1 VRHLRGDVKQYLP
14 YLVVGVTTGAVYAIA
29 SMGLVLTYS
38 TSGVFNFAHGAVGTL
53 ATYVFF
59 TLRVDAGLPTPLAMA
74 VALFGVA
81 PVLGVVIDRLLLRR
95 LDGAPPA
102 TYVVTSLGLLVAL
115 QGLSVAVFG
124 ADTRSVAAI
133 FPRRTFHLFDVT
145 VGVDQAIVVGLAV
158 VIAVALA
165 ALLHH
170 TRFGLRT
177 RAVVDDRELCEL
189 AGVNTSATTTASWVL
204 GCFLAAT
211 AGILFSPFVQLD
223 AVLLTLLVIQAF
235 GAAVVGRL
243 QSIPLTNLG
252 AYGIA
257 IGAALATK
265 YAAGRP
271 SLAGLPTS
279 LPFMVLFGVLLLA
292 GRAWLP
298 AAGAG
303 RAAPGWQRRLPTGFP
318 TRLLAGGVAVA
329 AVLPL
334 LLNSSR
340 LLTATAT
347 LIFVLIFAS
356 LSLVIGLSRQVSLCH
371 AVFAVFGATSLSHL
385 VGGGVP
391 YPAALLLAALAV
403 VPIGA
408 VVAIPAIRLSGLFLA
423 LATLGF
429 GILAQYLLFPLPAV
443 FGPDSLVRIPRTGW
457 LAGDHAFYY
466 VVLAVVT
473 AAVLAVR
480 TVWCSRLGRLL
491 RALADSRVAVES
503 LGVEPTTAR
512 VLVFCLAAF
521 LAAIGGGLLGSL
533 FQVVNLT
540 SFDFFQSLVWVAVL
554 VAAGSVSLGGS
565 FLAAVLW
572 VAFPAA
578 VTSPTVNNWLPVA
591 YGVAAI
597 VFAQVPNGLA
607 AAAAASLTSD
617 GPLAALA
624 AQRSFRLD
632 GRRRGERLAGVGG
645 AGAPAC

>member
-1 VRHLRGDVKQYLP
+1 MNQYLP
-14 YLVVGVTTGAVYAIA
+14 YLVVGITTGAVYAIA

-59 TLRVDAGLPTPLAMA
+59 TLRVDAGLPTPLAAA

-81 PVLGVVIDRLLLRR
+81 PLLGVVIDRLLLRR
-95 LDGAPPA
+95 LDGAPAA

-124 ADTRSVAAI
+124 ADTRSVAPF
-133 FPRRTFHLFDVT
+133 FPRRTFEVFDVK

-158 VIAVALA
+158 VLAIALA

-177 RAVVDDRELCEL
+177 RAVVDDRELSLL
-189 AGVNTSATTTASWVL
+189 AGINASATTTASWML
-204 GCFLAAT
+204 GSFLAAA

-243 QSIPLTNLG
+243 QSIPLANLG

-257 IGAALATK
+257 IAAALATK
-265 YAAGRP
+265 YATGRP
-271 SLAGLPTS
+271 SLAGLSTS
-279 LPFMVLFGVLLLA
+279 VPFMVLFGVLLLA
-292 GRAWLP
+292 GRGWLP
-298 AAGAG
+298 AVGAG

-318 TRLLAGGVAVA
+318 TRMLVVGAMA
-329 AVLPL
+329 AAALPL
-334 LLNSSR
+334 LLDSSR
-340 LLTATAT
+340 LLTATAS

-371 AVFAVFGATSLSHL
+371 AVFAVFGATTLSHL
-385 VGGGVP
+385 LGGGLP
-391 YPAALLLAALAV
+391 YPVGILLAALAV

-408 VVAIPAIRLSGLFLA
+408 IVAIPAIRLSGLFLA

-457 LAGDHAFYY
+457 LAGDRAFYY
-466 VVLAVVT
+466 VVLAVVV
-473 AAVLAVR
+473 AAVVAVR
-480 TVWCSRLGRLL
+480 AVWCSRLGRLL
-491 RALADSRVAVES
+491 RALADSQVAVES

-521 LAAIGGGLLGSL
+521 LAAVGGGLLGSL

-565 FLAAVLW
+565 VLAAVLW
-572 VAFPAA
+572 VALPAA
-578 VTSPTVNNWLPVA
+578 VTSPTVNDWLPVA

-607 AAAAASLTSD
+607 GAAASSFAAD
-617 GPLAALA
+617 GPVAALA
-624 AQRSFRLD
+624 ERRSFRLD
-632 GRRRGERLAGVGG
+632 GRRRRQRLAGVA
-645 AGAPAC
+645 AGVGPC

>member
-1 VRHLRGDVKQYLP
+1 VRQYLP

-38 TSGVFNFAHGAVGTL
+38 TSGVFNFAHGAVGTFS
-53 ATYVFF
+53 TYVFF
-59 TLRVDAGLPTPLAMA
+59 TLRVDAGLPTPLAAA

-81 PVLGVVIDRLLLRR
+81 PVLGIVIDRLLLRR

-124 ADTRSVAAI
+124 ADTRSVAPI
-133 FPRRTFHLFDVT
+133 FPRRTFQVFGVQ
-145 VGVDQAIVVGLAV
+145 VGVDQAIVIALAV
-158 VIAVALA
+158 VIAVGLA
-165 ALLHH
+165 GLLHH

-189 AGVNTSATTTASWVL
+189 AGMNSSATTTASWVL
-204 GCFLAAT
+204 GCFLAAA

-243 QSIPLTNLG
+243 HSIPITNLG

-265 YAAGRP
+265 YATGRP

-279 LPFMVLFGVLLLA
+279 LPFMVLFGVLLLGGRGWLRA
-292 GRAWLP
+292 G
-298 AAGAG
+298 GAE

-318 TRLLAGGVAVA
+318 VRMLVAGVAVA

-334 LLNSSR
+334 VLNSSR

-371 AVFAVFGATSLSHL
+371 AVFAVFGATALSHL
-385 VGGGVP
+385 VAAGVP

-403 VPIGA
+403 VPVGA
-408 VVAIPAIRLSGLFLA
+408 VVAVPAIRLSGLFLA

-466 VVLAVVT
+466 VVLVVVV
-473 AAVLAVR
+473 AGVMAVR
-480 TVWCSRLGRLL
+480 TLWCSRLGRLL
-491 RALADSRVAVES
+491 RALADSRAAVES

-512 VLVFCLAAF
+512 VLVFCVAAF

-540 SFDFFQSLVWVAVL
+540 SFDFFQSLVWVTVL
-554 VAAGSVSLGGS
+554 VAAGSISLGGS
-565 FLAAVLW
+565 ILAAMLW

-578 VTSPTVNNWLPVA
+578 VTSPTVNEWLPVA
-591 YGVAAI
+591 YGIAAI

-607 AAAAASLTSD
+607 GAAAGLMAPD
-617 GPLAALA
+617 GRVAALA
-624 AQRSFRLD
+624 ERRSFRLD
-632 GRRRGERLAGVGG
+632 NRRRRKRLAWSGSHPEPG
-645 AGAPAC
+645 AC

>member
-1 VRHLRGDVKQYLP
+1 VRQYLP

-38 TSGVFNFAHGAVGTL
+38 TSGVFNFAHGAVGTF

-59 TLRVDAGLPTPLAMA
+59 TLRVDAALPTPLAVA
-74 VALFGVA
+74 VAVLGVA
-81 PVLGVVIDRLLLRR
+81 PLLGVAIDRLLLRR

-124 ADTRSVAAI
+124 ADTRSVAPI
-133 FPRRTFHLFDVT
+133 FPRRTFQLFGVK
-145 VGVDQAIVVGLAV
+145 VGVDQAIVV
-158 VIAVALA
+158 ALA
-165 ALLHH
+165 AVVAVGLAGLLRH

-177 RAVVDDRELCEL
+177 RAVVDDRQLCEL
-189 AGVNTSATTTASWVL
+189 VGINSSATTTASWIL
-204 GCFLAAT
+204 GCVLAAA

-223 AVLLTLLVIQAF
+223 SVLLTLLVIQAF

-243 QSIPLTNLG
+243 HSIPLTNLG

-265 YAAGRP
+265 YATGRP

-279 LPFMVLFGVLLLA
+279 LPFMVLFGVLLFA
-292 GRAWLP
+292 GRGWLR
-298 AAGAG
+298 AEGAG
-303 RAAPGWQRRLPTGFP
+303 RTAPGWQHRLPTGFP
-318 TRLLAGGVAVA
+318 TGMLAGGA
-329 AVLPL
+329 AAAAALPL
-334 LLNSSR
+334 LLDSSR

-371 AVFAVFGATSLSHL
+371 AVFAVFGATTLSHL
-385 VGGGVP
+385 IGRGVP
-391 YPAALLLAALAV
+391 YPVAVLLAALAV

-466 VVLAVVT
+466 VVLAVVAA
-473 AAVLAVR
+473 AAVAVR
-480 TVWCSRLGRLL
+480 TVWCSRLGRIL
-491 RALADSRVAVES
+491 RALADSRAAVES
-503 LGVEPTTAR
+503 LGIEPTTAR
-512 VLVFCLAAF
+512 VLVFCLSAF

-554 VAAGSVSLGGS
+554 VAAGSISLGGS
-565 FLAAVLW
+565 VLAAVLW
-572 VAFPAA
+572 VALPAA
-578 VTSPTVNNWLPVA
+578 VTSPTVNDWLPVA

-607 AAAAASLTSD
+607 GAAAASLAPD
-617 GPLAALA
+617 GRVAVLAER
-624 AQRSFRLD
+624 RSFRLD
-632 GRRRGERLAGVGG
+632 GRRRRESLAVAGVGTGPG
-645 AGAPAC
+645 AGAC

>member
-1 VRHLRGDVKQYLP
+1 MRQYLP

-38 TSGVFNFAHGAVGTL
+38 TSGVFNFAHGAVGTC
-53 ATYVFF
+53 ATYAFF
-59 TLRVDAGLPTPLAMA
+59 TLRVDAGLPTPLAIA

-81 PVLGVVIDRLLLRR
+81 PLLGAVIDRLLLRR
-95 LDGAPPA
+95 LDGAPAA

-115 QGLSVAVFG
+115 QGFSVAVFG
-124 ADTRSVAAI
+124 ADTRSVAPI
-133 FPRRTFHLFDVT
+133 FPRQTFGLFGVR
-145 VGVDQAIVVGLAV
+145 VGVDQAIVVGLGI
-158 VIAVALA
+158 VIAVVLGI
-165 ALLHH
+165 LLHH

-177 RAVVDDRELCEL
+177 RAVVDDRDLCEL
-189 AGVNTSATTTASWVL
+189 AGINSSLTTTASWVL

-243 QSIPLTNLG
+243 QSIPLTNVG
-252 AYGIA
+252 AYGMAIA
-257 IGAALATK
+257 AALATK
-265 YAAGRP
+265 YATGRP

-279 LPFMVLFGVLLLA
+279 VPFMVLFGVLLFA
-292 GRAWLP
+292 GRSRLQAE
-298 AAGAG
+298 GAG
-303 RAAPGWQRRLPTGFP
+303 RLVSGWQRRVPTAFP
-318 TRLLAGGVAVA
+318 AGALAAGVGLA
-329 AVLPL
+329 AALPL
-334 LLNSSR
+334 VLDSSR

-356 LSLVIGLSRQVSLCH
+356 LSLVVGLSRQVSLCH
-371 AVFAVFGATSLSHL
+371 AVFAVLGATTLSHL
-385 VGGGVP
+385 VAGGVP
-391 YPAALLLAALAV
+391 YPVAVLLAALAV

-408 VVAIPAIRLSGLFLA
+408 VVAVPAIRLSGLFLA

-443 FGPDSLVRIPRTGW
+443 FGPDSLARIPRTGR
-457 LAGDHAFYY
+457 LGGDQAFYY

-473 AAVLAVR
+473 AAVVAVR
-480 TVWCSRLGRLL
+480 AVWCTRLGRLL
-491 RALADSRVAVES
+491 RALADSRAAVES
-503 LGVEPTTAR
+503 LGVEPTVAR

-521 LAAIGGGLLGSL
+521 LAAVGGCLLGSL

-565 FLAAVLW
+565 VAAALLW
-572 VAFPAA
+572 VALPASVA
-578 VTSPTVNNWLPVA
+578 SPTLNDWLPVA

-597 VFAQVPNGLA
+597 VFAQVPNGMAGA
-607 AAAAASLTSD
+607 AAAAIAPD
-617 GPLAALA
+617 GRVAALA
-624 AQRSFRLD
+624 ERRSFRLE
-632 GRRRGERLAGVGG
+632 GRRHRERLDRVSVGLG
-645 AGAPAC
+645 PC